1 MATQHGGQEL
11 PLVRSHKS
19 SSSSSSGSTRER
31 RVVLRSKKKSTSQ
44 ESFSSHR
51 SIEHRGHMVTSTP
64 LQPIRKH
71 QERGRE
77 VVINTR
83 NDTSSCS
90 SDDNMYSPNTTHFL
104 PPISMLTQS
113 ISHQPSRH
121 SFLNTSPHYPLLT
134 VPIQVSASPTTPTI
148 SPLPQLLTHTV
159 RSQFS
164 PDSADQVGGGGGVI
178 QSLLPDCN
186 LKIFVGTWNM
196 HEEKSLPV
204 SIDDFILPLSQQTL
218 ADLYAI
224 GTQESTPLK
233 NDWEVLLQQTLGP
246 SHVLIHSS
254 SLGCIYLCLFLRRD
268 LIWFCSSVLSSSV
281 ATRPVTAIKTKGAVA
296 VRLSLFGSSF
306 LFITSHFSAGFS
318 NVMDRNADMHKIASN
333 LSFPGIKTNRLLE
346 SHNYV
351 FWFGDFNYR
360 VELER
365 ETVDDAIQNSE
376 LMSLLLNDQLT
387 REILA
392 GNVFNGFSEQPI
404 SFPPSYKFDINSYC
418 YDTSDLVRIPSWTD
432 RVLFLANDGRII
444 SGSGY
449 DLCPS
454 ILISDHR
461 PVYAIFNAVM
471 ESKSDISTELP
482 TSYNRE
488 LYIRALQ
495 RRKQLFSTK
504 PLHPVTSNVSSSSKN
519 KPFPSTTAS
528 APPPTVSRNSAKSS
542 SVCHIL

>member
-224 GTQESTPLK
+224 GTQESTPL
-233 NDWEVLLQQTLGP
+233 N
-246 SHVLIHSS
+246 
-254 SLGCIYLCLFLRRD
+254 
-268 LIWFCSSVLSSSV
+268 V